1 MKITQAHI
9 DFYRAHKVPAV
20 SLQARLAPQSVFLRR
35 LAAETPRSWSIDA
48 LINSQADG
56 ARKGTEPHN
65 LLVFLRGT
73 RARGESLTGYLY
85 RTGWHPYGT
94 DPKRR
99 TAYARRW
106 YTRLVQQGYN
116 CALAVQR

>member
-9 DFYRAHKVPAV
+9 DFYRAHKVPAAG
-20 SLQARLAPQSVFLRR
+20 LRARLAPQSAFLRR

-56 ARKGTEPHN
+56 ARNGTEPHN
-65 LLVFLRGT
+65 LLAFLRGT
-73 RARGESLTGYLY
+73 RARGESLAGKLY
-85 RTGWHPYGT
+85 QTGWRPYAT

-106 YTRLVQQGYN
+106 YARLVQQGY
-116 CALAVQR
+116 CHALEVTQ